1 MLKEQMKVKLLIA
14 VIFIVTLVMLNAN
27 SHPDS
32 KNNGKDSPRFYGGV
46 KRHPEH
52 P

>member
-1 MLKEQMKVKLLIA
+1 MKTKLLTITLLVLFGATLA
-14 VIFIVTLVMLNAN
+14 VLAN

-32 KNNGKDSPRFYGGV
+32 KNNGKDSPRFYGG
-46 KRHPEH
+46 KAHPQH